1 MQVTQEKPG
10 QTALATDRSA
20 AVVGLD
26 EFSLFSRIQTGEI
39 NTVRARSGE
48 MMIPES
54 ELERLAGGRVTV
66 PSSEA
71 GSIRPDESLGI
82 ERRSTGGLM
91 RGGQIALP
99 YKVAGCTLSDDEI
112 TGYRAASSAIAEQ
125 LNYAKELNRQLSVD
139 RKLPESCDFEINM
152 SETERWEVRSA
163 LLNLNHGEIL
173 LCQRGN
179 EFAVIERF
187 HEDSPYAQ
195 GNGNAQMLW
204 KGNDAEALT
213 EAFKGDARLTLEFMA
228 SNLVAKAQKIVW
240 EQYPDHRP
248 GHIVAAISERCHQA
262 VANEE
267 TISQN
272 RKMMNSVSH
281 GIRM

>member
-1 MQVTQEKPG
+1 MQIETERPG
-10 QTALATDRSA
+10 QAALAIDQSATAL
-20 AVVGLD
+20 GLD

-39 NTVRARSGE
+39 NAVRVRSGE
-48 MMIPES
+48 MMIPVS
-54 ELERLAGGRVTV
+54 ELERLAGGRVTT
-66 PSSEA
+66 PSAEA

-82 ERRSTGGLM
+82 ERRLTGGLM

-99 YKVAGCTLSDDEI
+99 YKVAGCTLSEDEI
-112 TGYRAASSAIAEQ
+112 TGYRAAASAIAEQ
-125 LNYAKELNRQLSVD
+125 LSYAKDLNRQLSTD
-139 RKLPESCDFEINM
+139 RKLPGSCDFEVSM

-173 LCQRGN
+173 LCQRGD

-187 HEDSPYAQ
+187 NDDSPYAQ
-195 GNGNAQMLW
+195 ANGNAQMLW
-204 KGNDAEALT
+204 KGNDAQALA
-213 EAFKGDARLTLEFMA
+213 EAFKDDARLTLEFMA
-228 SNLVAKAQKIVW
+228 SNCVAKAQKIVW

-248 GHIVAAISERCHQA
+248 GHVVAAISERCHQA
-262 VANEE
+262 IANEE

-272 RKMMNSVSH
+272 RKLTNSVSH